1 MVSVR
6 VSTVCGAEFGYSRAK
21 HHWPGLPLDTGL
33 SLASLARTAI
43 RPHVTLDAIL
53 KMGGT
58 VPSRVHA
65 PSIQERAMLKD
76 DSNGNAMQER
86 AMLKDDSNVNAMQES
101 AMLEDD
107 IAPAVLHL
115 HARIGTTQSAQIQA

>member
-1 MVSVR
+1 
-6 VSTVCGAEFGYSRAK
+6 
-21 HHWPGLPLDTGL
+21 
-33 SLASLARTAI
+33 
-43 RPHVTLDAIL
+43 
-53 KMGGT
+53 
-58 VPSRVHA
+58 
-65 PSIQERAMLKD
+65 MLKD